1 MCSRMLTGG
10 CMSSSFDVNLSKG
23 AVSPADAPQRI
34 REALAT
40 ADAIV
45 IGAGAGLSTSAGLTY
60 SGKRFE
66 QYFFDFIKAYRIP
79 DIYTGGFYDY
89 PTPEIYWAW
98 WSRHIYYNRY
108 IDPPKP
114 VYKRLLELVKAK
126 NFFVLTTN
134 VDHQFLRAGFP
145 KERLFYTQGDYGQ
158 FQSPSPKVKKVY
170 ENEEIIMQMM
180 KAQGFVRDADGVFQV
195 PENKRITMR
204 IPARLVPVCPDDGG
218 PMVPHLRSDGTF
230 VEDEGWN
237 RASERYTDFMQRH
250 MNGNILLLEL
260 GVGGNTPGII
270 KYPFWKITAANP
282 KAVYACINYNEA
294 CCPEQI
300 EGQSICVDA
309 DIGDFLEKLL

>member
-1 MCSRMLTGG
+1 
-10 CMSSSFDVNLSKG
+10 MSSSFDVNLSKG
-23 AVSPADAPQRI
+23 AVSPADASQRVK
-34 REALAT
+34 EALAT
-40 ADAIV
+40 ADAVV

-60 SGKRFE
+60 SGPRFE
-66 QYFFDFIKAYRIP
+66 QYFFDFIKAYKIP
-79 DIYTGGFYDY
+79 DIYSGGFYDF

-114 VYKRLLELVKAK
+114 VYKRLLDLVRDK
-126 NFFVLTTN
+126 NFFVITTN

-158 FQSPSPKVKKVY
+158 FQSPSPKIKKVY

-180 KAQGFVRDADGVFQV
+180 KVQGFVRDENGVFQV

-237 RASERYTDFMQRH
+237 RASGRYTDFMQRN
-250 MNGNILLLEL
+250 MNGRILLLEL

-282 KAVYACINYNEA
+282 KAVYTCLNYNEA
-294 CCPEQI
+294 FCPKQI
-300 EGQSICVDA
+300 EAQSICVDG
-309 DIGDFLEKLL
+309 DIGEFLEKLF

>member
-1 MCSRMLTGG
+1 
-10 CMSSSFDVNLSKG
+10 MSSSFDVNMSKG

-40 ADAIV
+40 ADAII

-60 SGKRFE
+60 SGSRFE

-134 VDHQFLRAGFP
+134 VDHQFQRAGFP

-158 FQSPSPKVKKVY
+158 FQSPSPKIKKVY

-180 KAQGFVRDADGVFQV
+180 KAQGFVRDENGVFQV

-282 KAVYACINYNEA
+282 KAVYACLNYNEA
-294 CCPEQI
+294 FCPKQI
-300 EGQSICVDA
+300 EAQSICVDG
-309 DIGDFLEKLL
+309 DIGEFLEKLF

>member
-1 MCSRMLTGG
+1 
-10 CMSSSFDVNLSKG
+10 
-23 AVSPADAPQRI
+23 
-34 REALAT
+34 
-40 ADAIV
+40 
-45 IGAGAGLSTSAGLTY
+45 
-60 SGKRFE
+60 
-66 QYFFDFIKAYRIP
+66 
-79 DIYTGGFYDY
+79 
-89 PTPEIYWAW
+89 
-98 WSRHIYYNRY
+98 
-108 IDPPKP
+108 
-114 VYKRLLELVKAK
+114 
-126 NFFVLTTN
+126 
-134 VDHQFLRAGFP
+134 
-145 KERLFYTQGDYGQ
+145 
-158 FQSPSPKVKKVY
+158 
-170 ENEEIIMQMM
+170 MQMM

>member
-1 MCSRMLTGG
+1 
-10 CMSSSFDVNLSKG
+10 MSSTFDVNLSKG
-23 AVSPADAPQRI
+23 AVTPADAPQRI
-34 REALAT
+34 KEELAT

-66 QYFFDFIKAYRIP
+66 QYFFDFIKAYGIP

-114 VYKRLLELVKAK
+114 VYKSLLELVKTK
-126 NFFVLTTN
+126 NFFVITTN

-180 KAQGFVRDADGVFQV
+180 KAQGFVRDENGVFQV
-195 PENKRITMR
+195 PENRRITMR

-237 RASERYTDFMQRH
+237 RASERYTDFMQRN

-282 KAVYACINYNEA
+282 KAVYACLNYNEA
-294 CCPEQI
+294 FCPKQI
-300 EGQSICVDA
+300 EAQSICVDG
-309 DIGDFLEKLL
+309 DIGEFLEKLF

>member
-1 MCSRMLTGG
+1 
-10 CMSSSFDVNLSKG
+10 MSSSFDVNLSKG
-23 AVSPADAPQRI
+23 AVTSVDAPPRI
-34 REALAT
+34 RKALAA

-60 SGKRFE
+60 SGPRFE
-66 QYFFDFIKAYRIP
+66 QYVFDFIKAYRIP
-79 DIYTGGFYDY
+79 DIYSGGFYDY

-114 VYKRLLELVKAK
+114 IYKRLLELIKDK
-126 NFFVLTTN
+126 NFFVITTN

-158 FQSPSPKVKKVY
+158 FQSPSPKIKKVY

-204 IPARLVPVCPDDGG
+204 IPARLVPLCPDDGG

-237 RASERYTDFMQRH
+237 RASERYSDFIQPCLKNH
-250 MNGNILLLEL
+250 VLLLEL

-282 KAVYACINYNEA
+282 KAVYACINYKEA
-294 CCPEQI
+294 YCPKQI
-300 EGQSICVDA
+300 EGQSICVDT
-309 DIGDFLEKLL
+309 DIGEFLEKLF

>member
-1 MCSRMLTGG
+1 
-10 CMSSSFDVNLSKG
+10 MSSSFD
-23 AVSPADAPQRI
+23 RI
-34 REALAT
+34 KSELDSAE
-40 ADAIV
+40 AIV

-60 SGKRFE
+60 SGPRFE

-79 DIYTGGFYDY
+79 DIYSGGFYDF

-114 VYKRLLELVKAK
+114 VYKRLLELVKDK
-126 NFFVLTTN
+126 NFFVITTN

-158 FQSPSPKVKKVY
+158 FQSPSPKIKKVY

-180 KAQGFVRDADGVFQV
+180 KAQGFVRDENDVFQV
-195 PENKRITMR
+195 PENRRITMR
-204 IPARLVPVCPDDGG
+204 IPSRLVPVCPDDGG

-237 RASERYTDFMQRH
+237 RASERYNGFMQRH
-250 MNGNILLLEL
+250 MNGHILLLEL

-270 KYPFWKITAANP
+270 KYPFWKIAMAN
-282 KAVYACINYNEA
+282 KQAVYACINYDEA
-294 CCPEQI
+294 YCPKEI
-300 EGQSICVDA
+300 EGQSICVEG
-309 DIGDFLEKLL
+309 DIGEFLEKLF

>member
-1 MCSRMLTGG
+1 
-10 CMSSSFDVNLSKG
+10 MSSSFDVNLSKG